1 MGRYLIQR
9 VLSGAAVIVAL
20 VVLVFFA
27 AYVIGDPV
35 DLQSNSELLTQDDLD
50 QMRAALGYD
59 RPLMEQFVDFAGGL
73 LRGDFGV
80 SVSHSRPAADVLMDR
95 LPATLLLAGSA
106 ITVTIVLAVPLALL
120 AARTA
125 GTRVETAINAVCTAL
140 ASLPQFWFGL
150 AMIFVLAARIGW
162 LPTGG
167 YGGVRELIMPTI
179 ALAALPLG
187 HMTLVLSAALRS
199 EFRRQ
204 YVTVA
209 RAKGLSEW
217 AVATRHVLRNA
228 SLVLV
233 TQIGLLVVALLNGAV
248 LLESVFAWPGIGSL
262 GLSAVQSRDLPLVTA
277 TVVYIGLIVTVV
289 NIVVDVL
296 YARLDPRVR
305 LS

>member
-9 VLSGAAVIVAL
+9 VLSGAAVIAAL
-20 VVLVFFA
+20 VALVFFA

-35 DLQSNSELLTQDDLD
+35 DLQSNSELLTQEDLD

-106 ITVTIVLAVPLALL
+106 IAVTIVFAVPLALL

-150 AMIFVLAARIGW
+150 AMIFVFTVRISW

-167 YGGVRELIMPTI
+167 YGGMRELIMPTI

-199 EFRRQ
+199 EFGRQ

-217 AVATRHVLRNA
+217 TVATRHVLRNA

-248 LLESVFAWPGIGSL
+248 LLETVFAWPGIGSL

-289 NIVVDVL
+289 NIMVDVL